1 MDFTPDE
8 AQQAVADLADQIM
21 GDRLDMERLLAI
33 EEALDRPSGSRGA
46 WFDADLWASLATAG
60 LVGIALGE
68 DVGGGGLDAVAL
80 AVLLRAQGNHVAP
93 LPLLP
98 HGVASL
104 AVDRFGNDE
113 QRQRLLPGCADGSHI
128 LTVAVQE
135 YLDDRIREPGARVV
149 DGALHGTK
157 IVVEAA
163 DLAGHAVVT
172 AAGDDDPGLFLV
184 DLAGGGID
192 IGRTEGR
199 STRLEPVWQL
209 EFDGTP
215 VEPLGDVDAAPVDWL
230 VDHLLMAIC
239 ATQLGVTER
248 ALRLT
253 AEYTSEREQFGRPL
267 ATFQAVTQRLADQ
280 FINVGGIR
288 LATLSAA
295 WRLAQGLDARE
306 DLLIAKWWA
315 SERATEVAHATQH
328 CHGGMGVAKD
338 YPLHRYTLWNKHLT
352 TSLGAGTQSLRA
364 LGSLLAEA

>member
-1 MDFTPDE
+1 MDFTLNE
-8 AQQAVADLADQIM
+8 AQKAVADLAAQILS
-21 GDRLDMERLLAI
+21 DRLDTEHLLAI
-33 EEALDRPSGSRGA
+33 EETGDA

-60 LVGIALGE
+60 LLGIALGE

-80 AVLLRAQGNHVAP
+80 AILLRAQGNHVAP

-104 AVDRFGNDE
+104 AVDRFGSEE
-113 QRQRLLPGCADGSHI
+113 QRSRLLPGCVDGSRI

-135 YLDDRIREPGARVV
+135 YLDDRTREPAARVARSLL
-149 DGALHGTK
+149 DGTK

-172 AAGDDDPGLFLV
+172 AVGEDGPGLFLV
-184 DLAGGGID
+184 DLSDSGIT
-192 IGRTEGR
+192 RVEGR
-199 STRLEPVWQL
+199 STRLDAVWQL
-209 EFDGTP
+209 GFDGTP
-215 VEPLGDVDAAPVDWL
+215 AEPLGSPDPAQVDWL
-230 VDHLLMAIC
+230 VDHLLMGIC
-239 ATQLGVTER
+239 ATQLGVTEE

-253 AEYTSEREQFGRPL
+253 AGYTSEREQFGRPL

-280 FINVGGIR
+280 FVNVGGIR

-295 WRLAQGLDARE
+295 WRLSQGLDARE

-352 TSLGAGTQSLRA
+352 TSMGAGTQSLRS
-364 LGSLLAEA
+364 LGGLLAQT

>member
-1 MDFTPDE
+1 MDFTLDE
-8 AQQAVADLADQIM
+8 AQQAVADLADQIL
-21 GDRLDMERLLAI
+21 GDCLDTEHLLAI
-33 EEALDRPSGSRGA
+33 EDAMEAGGA

-60 LVGIALGE
+60 LLGIALRE

-80 AVLLRAQGNHVAP
+80 AILLRAQGNHVAP

-104 AVDRFGNDE
+104 AVDRFGSEE
-113 QRQRLLPGCADGSHI
+113 QRRRLLPGCTDGSLI

-135 YLDDRIREPGARVV
+135 YLDDQTREPAVRVT
-149 DGALHGTK
+149 GGGLHGTK

-172 AAGDDDPGLFLV
+172 SVGEDGPGLFLV
-184 DLAGGGID
+184 DLSGDGIT
-192 IGRTEGR
+192 RTEGR
-199 STRLEPVWQL
+199 STRLEPLWKL

-215 VEPLGDVDAAPVDWL
+215 AEPLGTAGATAVDWL
-230 VDHLLMAIC
+230 VEHLLMSIC
-239 ATQLGVTER
+239 ATQLGVTEQ

-253 AEYTSEREQFGRPL
+253 ATYTSEREQFGRPL

-280 FINVGGIR
+280 FVNVGGIR

-295 WRLAQGLDARE
+295 WRLAQGFDARE

-328 CHGGMGVAKD
+328 CHGGMGVARD

-364 LGSLLAEA
+364 LGSLLAGA

>member
-1 MDFTPDE
+1 VDFALDE
-8 AQQAVADLADQIM
+8 AQQAVADLADQILA
-21 GDRLDMERLLAI
+21 DRIDMELLRGI
-33 EEALDRPSGSRGA
+33 EERGA

-60 LVGIALGE
+60 LLGITLGE
-68 DVGGGGLDAVAL
+68 DVGGSGLDAVAL
-80 AVLLRAQGNHVAP
+80 AILLRAQGNHVAP

-104 AVDRFGNDE
+104 AVERFGSGK
-113 QRQRLLPGCADGSHI
+113 QRRHLLPGCADGSI
-128 LTVAVQE
+128 VLTVAVQE

-172 AAGDDDPGLFLV
+172 ATGDDGPGLFLV
-184 DLAGGGID
+184 DLSSGGID
-192 IGRTEGR
+192 IRRTEGR

-209 EFDGTP
+209 DFDGTP
-215 VEPLGDVDAAPVDWL
+215 AEPLGGADAAPVDWL

-280 FINVGGIR
+280 FVNVGGIR

>member
-1 MDFTPDE
+1 MDFTFDE
-8 AQQAVADLADQIM
+8 AQQAVADLADQILD
-21 GDRLDMERLLAI
+21 DRLDTDRLLAI
-33 EEALDRPSGSRGA
+33 EDAVGADGA
-46 WFDADLWASLATAG
+46 WFDADLWGSLAAAG
-60 LVGIALGE
+60 LLGIALDEG
-68 DVGGGGLDAVAL
+68 VGGGGLDAVAL
-80 AVLLRAQGNHVAP
+80 AILLRAQGSHVAP

-98 HGVASL
+98 HCVASL
-104 AVDRFGNDE
+104 AVDRFGSEE
-113 QRQRLLPGCADGSHI
+113 QRIRLLPGCADGSHI

-135 YLDDRIREPGARVV
+135 YLEDQIRQPGAHVV
-149 DGALHGTK
+149 DGALSGEK
-157 IVVEAA
+157 IVVEGA

-172 AAGDDDPGLFLV
+172 AIGGDGPGLFLV
-184 DLAGGGID
+184 DLSGDGIT
-192 IGRTEGR
+192 RTVGR
-199 STRLEPVWQL
+199 STRLEPVWRL
-209 EFDGTP
+209 GFDGTP
-215 VEPLGDVDAAPVDWL
+215 VEPLAENGSVPVDWL

-280 FINVGGIR
+280 FVNVGGIR